1 MPKNSKSG
9 PVVGDIVHVKFWD
22 HSNGGERPMHFE
34 VTGWL
39 TKVTREGYQ
48 LHFWKYID
56 PVDAAA
62 DDNKKDNEDW
72 WWIVRKAI
80 TDIKI
85 LK

>member
-1 MPKNSKSG
+1 MPKSSK
-9 PVVGDIVHVKFWD
+9 PAPTVGDIVHVKFWD

-80 TDIKI
+80 TDIKV